1 MIIGYARVSTVEQN
15 LDAQLKALEEAGA
28 TKIYQD
34 KKSGKDMHREGLQ
47 EMLSTLKAGDTLVIT
62 KIDRIARTIKGGI
75 ELIEELTSKGIKLHI
90 LNMGLFDGSPTS
102 KLIMNVL
109 LSVAEFEREIMLER
123 QREGIAIAK
132 ANGKYKTKP
141 KKYHDNNPGLN
152 EALEKL
158 ANRKTNGKTV
168 KQICEENNVTRS
180 SLYAIAKERG
190 IL

>member
-15 LDAQLKALEEAGA
+15 LDAQIKALEEAG
-28 TKIYQD
+28 TKYIYQD
-34 KKSGKDMHREGLQ
+34 KKSGKDLNREGLQ
-47 EMLSTLKAGDTLVIT
+47 EMLSKLNAGDTLVIT

-75 ELIEELTSKGIKLHI
+75 ELIEELTSKGIKLNI
-90 LNMGLFDGSPTS
+90 LNMGVFDGSPTS

-141 KKYHDNNPGLN
+141 KKYHDKNPGLN

>member
-1 MIIGYARVSTVEQN
+1 
-15 LDAQLKALEEAGA
+15 
-28 TKIYQD
+28 
-34 KKSGKDMHREGLQ
+34 
-47 EMLSTLKAGDTLVIT
+47 
-62 KIDRIARTIKGGI
+62 
-75 ELIEELTSKGIKLHI
+75 
-90 LNMGLFDGSPTS
+90 MGLFDGSPTS

-141 KKYHDNNPGLN
+141 KKYHDSNPGLN